1 MESVFR
7 KEYVEPVVEVH
18 QLNWSDIL
26 TISDETPIGGGGTG
40 TLAVPGDKGTLADPG
55 KTIYY

>member
-26 TISDETPIGGGGTG
+26 TVSDETPPGNGPVTG
-40 TLAVPGDKGTLADPG
+40 PEEDGED
-55 KTIYY
+55 TIANAYY